1 MTTFFAI
8 IGSLCI
14 ALILCII
21 LACVLLAVVTKL
33 DTLRS
38 KIKDDAK
45 LEHAALLDGCAWWYS
60 EDMSAMFAV
69 QSVIEVLRG
78 QNIST
83 CRQNWR
89 NKRDSYFH
97 NENKTGT

>member
-1 MTTFFAI
+1 M
-8 IGSLCI
+8 GSLCT
-14 ALILCII
+14 ALILGII
-21 LACVLLAVVTKL
+21 FAFVLLAVVTKL
-33 DTLRS
+33 DILRS

-45 LEHAALLDGCAWWYS
+45 LEHAELLRGCAWWYS
-60 EDMSAMFAV
+60 EDMSAMFAI

-97 NENKTGT
+97 NENKTET